1 MTAHVAIARRR
12 RGKGLRSRA
21 ARQRKQE
28 LGQRSS
34 PKAQDRSGD
43 AGREQ

>member
-34 PKAQDRSGD
+34 QKAQNGTGD
-43 AGREQ
+43 GGREQ

>member
-1 MTAHVAIARRR
+1 MTAHVAVARRR

-28 LGQRSS
+28 LGQRHRALTRERSS
-34 PKAQDRSGD
+34 DG
-43 AGREQ
+43 GREQ